1 MTADTPDRD
10 PLLDRLA
17 HTWSR
22 HDPPPEGLV
31 ERALA
36 TARAAL
42 GPEEP
47 DPLDPLDL
55 ELELL
60 VLLERS
66 EELAGT
72 RAGTGPVTL
81 QFAGRLAGDAELQLL
96 VRVTPISG
104 NECRVDGWVSPD
116 TGVTVVAV
124 QGQRRTE
131 AVVSGPGRFE
141 FASLGRGETRLVVST
156 GADPQDAGPAL
167 PGLLG
172 THPFDL

>member
-1 MTADTPDRD
+1 MTADNPDRD

-17 HTWSR
+17 QTWSR

-36 TARAAL
+36 AARAELA
-42 GPEEP
+42 PDEP
-47 DPLDPLDL
+47 DPLDL

-60 VLLERS
+60 VLLDRS
-66 EELAGT
+66 AELAGT
-72 RAGTGPVTL
+72 RAGAGPVTL
-81 QFAGRLAGDAELQLL
+81 QFAGRLEGDAELQLL
-96 VRVTPISG
+96 VRVTPLSAD
-104 NECRVDGWVSPD
+104 ECRVDGWVTPD

-124 QGQRRTE
+124 QGRRRTE

-141 FASLGRGETRLVVST
+141 FARLGRGETRLVVST
-156 GADPQDAGPAL
+156 GPDPQAAGPPV